1 VRRLVHPPERLDH
14 VEVHEHRSEVFL
26 MSRGLF
32 RLNIPSFR
40 SLNPAP
46 VGALFIVAVLSVLY
60 FAFTIQNLPFI
71 KGRTYTAA
79 FSEAAG
85 LRTGDKVRVAGLDV
99 GQVDQVKLEGAHVK
113 VRFSVKNK
121 SVRLG
126 EQTTASIQIFTLLGN
141 KYVGLD
147 PKGPGAWSTGK
158 EIPLTHTSS
167 PYDVSP
173 AFQDL
178 SKTVQ
183 DVNKDQLAQAFNTI
197 SETFKNAPAPLKS
210 TLTGMQALS
219 QTIASRDDQ
228 LGELL
233 KHLAGVTGVLAQ
245 RRGQFVTLLQD
256 GDKLLTELDQRR
268 DVITQLLNNTSSLA
282 VQLKG
287 LVDDNNAQIKPALD
301 HLKSVVSILDNN
313 QKTLDETI
321 TLLYPTTRNLIDVV
335 GSGGWYDASII
346 NATSPFTLVG
356 GKGIPSLPLPT
367 SLSDLLGIDGLAK
380 AAG

>member
-1 VRRLVHPPERLDH
+1 
-14 VEVHEHRSEVFL
+14 VFL
-26 MSRGLF
+26 MSRLRLF

-46 VGALFIVAVLSVLY
+46 VGALFIVGVLTLLY
-60 FAFTIQNLPFI
+60 FAFTLQNLPFI

-85 LRTGDKVRVAGLDV
+85 LRKGDKVRVAGLDV
-99 GQVDQVKLEGAHVK
+99 GQVDQVKLENAHVQ

-141 KYVGLD
+141 KYMGLE
-147 PKGPGAWSTGK
+147 PKGPGSWPTSR

-178 SKTVQ
+178 SQTVQ
-183 DVNKDQLAQAFNTI
+183 DVNKSQLADAFNTI
-197 SETFKNAPAPLKS
+197 SQTFKNAPAPLKA
-210 TLTGMQALS
+210 TLSGMQALS
-219 QTIASRDDQ
+219 QTISSRDDQ

-245 RRGQFVTLLQD
+245 RRGQFVTLLKD

-268 DVITQLLNNTSSLA
+268 DVITQLLNNTSALA

-335 GSGGWYDASII
+335 GSGGWYDATII
-346 NATSPFTLVG
+346 NATNPFTLVG
-356 GKGIPSLPLPT
+356 GKGVPGLPLPT
-367 SLSDLLGIDGLAK
+367 SLSDLLGIDGLVK
-380 AAG
+380 QVG

>member
-1 VRRLVHPPERLDH
+1 MPR
-14 VEVHEHRSEVFL
+14 
-26 MSRGLF
+26 LF
-32 RLNIPSFR
+32 RVSIPSFR

-60 FAFTIQNLPFI
+60 FAFTLQNLSFI

-85 LRTGDKVRVAGLDV
+85 LRKGDKVRVAGLDV
-99 GQVDQVKLEGAHVK
+99 GAVDQVKLEGAHVR
-113 VRFSVKNK
+113 VRFNINNK

-141 KYVGLD
+141 KYIGLE
-147 PKGPGAWSTGK
+147 PKGAGSWPTGQ

-173 AFQDL
+173 AFQDV

-183 DVNKDQLAQAFNTI
+183 SVNKEQLATAFNTI
-197 SETFKNAPAPLKS
+197 SQTFKNAPAPLKA
-210 TLTGMQALS
+210 TLSGLQRLS
-219 QTIASRDDQ
+219 QTISSRDDQ

-233 KHLAGVTGVLAQ
+233 NHLAGVTGVLAQ
-245 RRGQFVTLLQD
+245 RKGQLVTLLQD
-256 GDKLLTELDQRR
+256 GDKLLSELDDRR
-268 DVITQLLNNTSSLA
+268 AVITQLLNNTSALA

-287 LVDDNNAQIKPALD
+287 LVDDNNAEIKPALD
-301 HLKSVVSILDNN
+301 HLASVVAILDDN

-335 GSGGWYDASII
+335 GSGGWYDATIV
-346 NATSPFTLVG
+346 NATSPFTLAG

-367 SLSDLLGIDGLAK
+367 SLSGLLGIDSLSQAVGK
-380 AAG
+380 

>member
-1 VRRLVHPPERLDH
+1 VRRLVHPPQWIDDDELQ
-14 VEVHEHRSEVFL
+14 EHRGEVQL
-26 MSRGLF
+26 MPRLF

-46 VGALFIVAVLSVLY
+46 VGALFIVGVLTVLY
-60 FAFTIQNLPFI
+60 FAFTLQNLSFI

-85 LRTGDKVRVAGLDV
+85 LRKGDKVRVAGLDV
-99 GQVDQVKLEGAHVK
+99 GAVDQIKLEGAHVR
-113 VRFSVKNK
+113 VRFNVNNK

-126 EQTTASIQIFTLLGN
+126 EQTVASIQIFTLLGN
-141 KYVGLD
+141 KYIGLE
-147 PKGPGAWSTGK
+147 PKGPGSWPTSR
-158 EIPLTHTSS
+158 EIPLSHTSS

-178 SKTVQ
+178 SQTVQ
-183 DVNKDQLAQAFNTI
+183 DVNKDQLATAFNTI
-197 SETFKNAPAPLKS
+197 SETFKNSPAPLKA
-210 TLTGMQALS
+210 TLSGMQRLS
-219 QTIASRDDQ
+219 QTISSRDDQ

-245 RRGQFVTLLQD
+245 RKGQLVTLLQD
-256 GDKLLTELDQRR
+256 GDKLLTELDKRR
-268 DVITQLLNNTSSLA
+268 DVITQLLNNTSTLA
-282 VQLKG
+282 IQLKG

-301 HLKSVVSILDNN
+301 HLANVVAILDDN

-335 GSGGWYDASII
+335 GSGGWYDATIV
-346 NATSPFTLVG
+346 NATSPFTIIG
-356 GKGIPSLPLPT
+356 GKGTPTLPLPT
-367 SLSDLLGIDGLAK
+367 SLAGLLGIDSLTK

>member
-1 VRRLVHPPERLDH
+1 
-14 VEVHEHRSEVFL
+14 
-26 MSRGLF
+26 MSRFLKV
-32 RLNIPSFR
+32 NIPSFR

-46 VGALFIVAVLSVLY
+46 VGALFIVGVLSVLY
-60 FAFTIQNLPFI
+60 LAFTLQNLPWI

-99 GQVDQVKLEGAHVK
+99 GAVDQVKLEGAHVR
-113 VRFSVKNK
+113 VRFNVKNK

-141 KYVGLD
+141 KYIGLE
-147 PKGPGAWSTGK
+147 PKGPGSWPTSR
-158 EIPLTHTSS
+158 EIPLTHTTS

-173 AFQDL
+173 AFQDI

-183 DVNKDQLAQAFNTI
+183 DVNKTQLATAFNTI
-197 SETFKNAPAPLKS
+197 SETFKNSPAPLKA
-210 TLTGMQALS
+210 TLSGMQRLS

-233 KHLAGVTGVLAQ
+233 QHLAGVTGVLAQ
-245 RRGQFVTLLQD
+245 RRGQLVTLMQD
-256 GDKLLTELDQRR
+256 GDKLLQELDARR
-268 DVITQLLNNTSSLA
+268 DVITQLLDNTSALA

-287 LVDDNNAQIKPALD
+287 LVDDNNAEIKPALD
-301 HLKSVVSILDNN
+301 HLASVVAILDDN
-313 QKTLDETI
+313 QKSLDDTI

-335 GSGGWYDASII
+335 GSGGWYDATIV

-356 GKGIPSLPLPT
+356 GKGTPTLPLPT
-367 SLSDLLGIDGLAK
+367 SLSDLLGIDSLEK
-380 AAG
+380 AAAK